1 MNSGTDEVDE
11 VNCAQMRKKTRL
23 ILRVNFIQLVLRG
36 VEFVLCPDAKKDK
49 VNIII
54 DEVVEVNRVHR

>member
-1 MNSGTDEVDE
+1 MNSGTDEIDE
-11 VNCAQMRKKTRL
+11 VNCAQMRKKTKL

-49 VNIII
+49 VNIR
-54 DEVVEVNRVHR
+54 NR